1 MKRVFLYGLLI
12 ITVLSC
18 SKDKFETRPTLEFKS
33 ANTDVLP
40 VGGDLRIELEYTDK
54 EGDLD
59 SVSLFRKRLNK
70 KDFGPVPPPI
80 EKLVPLDFNNE
91 TKGILLWTLSWANEV
106 TQGIE
111 EIKIPGSGGKYE
123 PDTLQMKFIVKDK
136 ADNVSDTVTRVF
148 IVIRQ
153 I

>member
-18 SKDKFETRPTLEFKS
+18 SKDKFESRPTLEFKS

-40 VGGDLRIELEYTDK
+40 VGADLRIELEFTDK

-59 SVSLFRKRLNK
+59 SAFIYRKRLNVRDPGLPTDPIGK
-70 KDFGPVPPPI
+70 LIPV
-80 EKLVPLDFNNE
+80 DFNNE
-91 TKGILLWTLSWANEV
+91 TKGILLWTLNWGLDV
-106 TQGIE
+106 TQGID
-111 EIKIPGSGGKYE
+111 EIKPPGSGQKAD
-123 PDTLQMKFIVKDK
+123 PDTLQMKFIVKDM
-136 ADNVSDTVTRVF
+136 ADHVSDTVTRVF